1 VSDDLDLSAASL
13 RADGRDLPAF
23 VNALAVRLEEAVPG
37 RVSVERKRA
46 GLFSGE
52 KVVKRI
58 VCEVGEE
65 QYVLE
70 AEGGRV
76 VATCGKAVR
85 GITIRTET
93 LPVAEW
99 SRRLVEAIGRE
110 ADTSLEAY
118 QALHGLVE

>member
-23 VNALAVRLEEAVPG
+23 VNALAVRLEDAVPG
-37 RVSVERKRA
+37 MVSVERKRA

-52 KVVKRI
+52 KVVRRI
-58 VCEVGEE
+58 TCDVGEE

-70 AEGGRV
+70 ADGGRV
-76 VATCGKAVR
+76 TTTCGKAVR

-93 LPVAEW
+93 VPVADW
-99 SRRLVEAIGRE
+99 SRRLVEAIGRQ
-110 ADTSLEAY
+110 ADTSQQAY
-118 QALHGLVE
+118 QALHGLVA